1 MIACVDVDYRDSA
14 GAVAAAVVIERWDDE
29 HPLTETTA
37 RIATIVDY
45 EPGAF
50 YLRELPCLLE
60 VLSSLSDIDTVVID
74 GYVWLAKDRPGLGA
88 RLFEALGRSKV
99 VIGVAKTSFHDNDAA
114 IEVARGASARPLY
127 VTAEGIDVTRAADDV
142 RRMHGAHRI
151 PTILKRVDRLARDS

>member
-1 MIACVDVDYRDSA
+1 MHVS
-14 GAVAAAVVIERWDDE
+14 
-29 HPLTETTA
+29 
-37 RIATIVDY
+37 
-45 EPGAF
+45 
-50 YLRELPCLLE
+50 
-60 VLSSLSDIDTVVID
+60 
-74 GYVWLAKDRPGLGA
+74 
-88 RLFEALGRSKV
+88 